1 MRVWSLWL
9 LFLWIN
15 HVSSYIPNHF
25 LGKWKPEKIPVC
37 LEMNPNKFTAVTVDS
52 YGSMEIKSIKSK
64 NSKIEIQL
72 SNLKIEKYPPMTPKI
87 SLGIFTIQQFGIM
100 VLISSL
106 NSTSIMIEFQT
117 GPYSGK
123 VPLNRLE

>member
-1 MRVWSLWL
+1 
-9 LFLWIN
+9 
-15 HVSSYIPNHF
+15 
-25 LGKWKPEKIPVC
+25 
-37 LEMNPNKFTAVTVDS
+37 MNPNKFTAVTVDS

>member
-1 MRVWSLWL
+1 MRLWSLWM
-9 LFLWIN
+9 LFLWIP
-15 HVSSYIPNHF
+15 HVSCYIPNHF
-25 LGKWKPEKIPVC
+25 LGKWKPEKIPVY
-37 LEMNPNKFTAVTVDS
+37 LEMNPNRFTAISIDG
-52 YGSMEIKSIKSK
+52 YGSMDIQSIKSK
-64 NSKIEIQL
+64 NSKLEIQL

-106 NSTSIMIEFQT
+106 NSTSIMVEFQT

-123 VPLNRLE
+123 VPLSRLE